1 MAKPPIWRYARV
13 LKSPRA
19 PLSWRGRGA
28 KNLAALLIALANDNQ
43 KVAGVTNLRRL
54 MQDGDQKVVFSIKG
68 EDMKE
73 FAEKAK
79 DFGVLYVTVKHKLM
93 DAGTYEIITRASD
106 TQMINH
112 IMERMGYPAPAMED
126 AAAKK
131 TSARALSVRSYRE
144 RGRGATETPTEPA
157 TATVTEKR
165 SDREATAAR
174 ESLKPKLGDLKV
186 QAEEQA
192 AARKVEKAVKTAL
205 NKAAP
210 ER

>member
-1 MAKPPIWRYARV
+1 MSTNGEAADLAVRESIEITETAVKLAG
-13 LKSPRA
+13 L
-19 PLSWRGRGA
+19 GA
-28 KNLAALLIALANDNQ
+28 KNLAALLLAVANDNQ

-131 TSARALSVRSYRE
+131 AVPRVPFERSLKE
-144 RGRGATETPTEPA
+144 RGRGATETPTEP
-157 TATVTEKR
+157 TGKTTSSRKSVK
-165 SDREATAAR
+165 DRLNEAKQKVEEQDKGDRAR
-174 ESLKPKLGDLKV
+174 E
-186 QAEEQA
+186 
-192 AARKVEKAVKTAL
+192 AVKTAL
-205 NKAAP
+205 NKAANG
-210 ER
+210 R